1 MTVLQ
6 PVPDMSRRRRGSG
19 PSATVVTAGGSRV
32 PPHNFDAEESVLG
45 AMLLS
50 RDAIAV
56 VVEQVSAEDFY
67 KPSHAHIYEAITSLY
82 ARGEPADYVTVPE
95 ELRRVGVLDAS
106 GGAAALIALQ
116 VNTPAIS
123 SAGRYARIVQEHALL
138 RRLIGV
144 AHEIAEI
151 GYEVPT
157 DVAGALDQAEAL
169 VFDVAQR
176 RTSDSV
182 RSLKD
187 LLTESL
193 ERLDH
198 LYDRGETIT
207 GVPTGYSELDYL
219 LSGLQP
225 SNLVVV
231 GARPSMGKTAFALG
245 LAANAASNHNVPV
258 LFFSLEMSHLE
269 IAQRVLAARGA
280 SRRLQAPQRKAPR
293 QRLAADLERHRAHR
307 HGAPVHRRQPE
318 RDHHGHPGQGASD
331 AVFRRHRPGC
341 DRLPPAH
348 DGTVVS
354 REPPGGDLRDL
365 PGLKIL
371 ARELQLPVVALS
383 QLSRGLEARAD
394 KRPMLADLRE
404 SGAIEQDAD
413 VVMFIYRDEVY
424 NPDSADRGTAEV
436 LVAKHRNGPT
446 GSAHLAF
453 IANYAKFGDLARV

>member
-1 MTVLQ
+1 M
-6 PVPDMSRRRRGSG
+6 
-19 PSATVVTAGGSRV
+19 
-32 PPHNFDAEESVLG
+32 LG

-116 VNTPAIS
+116 ANTPAIS

-151 GYEVPT
+151 GYEVPV
-157 DVAGALDQAEAL
+157 DIAGALDQAEAL

-176 RTSDSV
+176 RTSDTV

-207 GVPTGYSELDYL
+207 GVPTGYGELDYL

-225 SNLVVV
+225 SNLIVV

-245 LAANAASNHNVPV
+245 LAAHAASNHGVPV

-269 IAQRVLAARGA
+269 IAQRVLAAEARLDVTKLRNGRLLDSDWPRISSA
-280 SRRLQAPQRKAPR
+280 IGRIDTAPLFIDDNPNVTIMDIRAKARRMRSSDGIGLVVIDYLQLMTGRT
-293 QRLAADLERHRAHR
+293 L
-307 HGAPVHRRQPE
+307 G
-318 RDHHGHPGQGASD
+318 
-331 AVFRRHRPGC
+331 
-341 DRLPPAH
+341 
-348 DGTVVS
+348 
-354 REPPGGDLRDL
+354 REPPGRDLRDL
-365 PGLKIL
+365 P
-371 ARELQLPVVALS
+371 
-383 QLSRGLEARAD
+383 RAQD
-394 KRPMLADLRE
+394 PRP
-404 SGAIEQDAD
+404 
-413 VVMFIYRDEVY
+413 
-424 NPDSADRGTAEV
+424 
-436 LVAKHRNGPT
+436 
-446 GSAHLAF
+446 
-453 IANYAKFGDLARV
+453 

>member
-1 MTVLQ
+1 
-6 PVPDMSRRRRGSG
+6 
-19 PSATVVTAGGSRV
+19 
-32 PPHNFDAEESVLG
+32 
-45 AMLLS
+45 
-50 RDAIAV
+50 
-56 VVEQVSAEDFY
+56 
-67 KPSHAHIYEAITSLY
+67 
-82 ARGEPADYVTVPE
+82 
-95 ELRRVGVLDAS
+95 
-106 GGAAALIALQ
+106 
-116 VNTPAIS
+116 
-123 SAGRYARIVQEHALL
+123 VQEHALL

-151 GYEVPT
+151 GYEVPA
-157 DVAGALDQAEAL
+157 DIAGALDQAEAL

-176 RTSDSV
+176 RTSDTV

-198 LYDRGETIT
+198 LYGRGETIT
-207 GVPTGYSELDYL
+207 GVPTGYGELDYL

-225 SNLVVV
+225 SNLIVV

-245 LAANAASNHNVPV
+245 LSAHASSNHGVPV

-269 IAQRVLAARGA
+269 IAQRVLAAEARLDVTKLRNGRLLDSDWPRISSA
-280 SRRLQAPQRKAPR
+280 IGRIDTAPLFIDDNPNVTIMDIRAKARRMRSSDGIGLVVIDYLQLMTGRSSAENRQVEISEISR
-293 QRLAADLERHRAHR
+293 
-307 HGAPVHRRQPE
+307 
-318 RDHHGHPGQGASD
+318 
-331 AVFRRHRPGC
+331 
-341 DRLPPAH
+341 
-348 DGTVVS
+348 
-354 REPPGGDLRDL
+354 
-365 PGLKIL
+365 GLKIL

-446 GSAHLAF
+446 GSARLAF